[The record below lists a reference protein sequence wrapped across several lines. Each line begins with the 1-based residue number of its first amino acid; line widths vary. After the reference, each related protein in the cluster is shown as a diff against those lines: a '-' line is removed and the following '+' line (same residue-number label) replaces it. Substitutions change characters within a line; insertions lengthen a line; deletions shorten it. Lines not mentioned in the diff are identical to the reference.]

1 MYDTMA
7 LRQVVKLIA
16 VAIFSCI
23 YSTLVFISLFF
34 RPKWLIG
41 GFFKKS
47 KSDHPPKCL
56 SDPSLGTHG
65 YIHLEEVRLHYV
77 AAGTEGKPLMLLV
90 HGFPEFW
97 YSWRYQL
104 REFSKEFRVV
114 AIDQRGYGDSDKPSG
129 VSSYKIDKLC
139 QDLKQLIPAL
149 GYRDCVLVGHDWGGA
164 VVFNFANKHPEM
176 VKKLIVLNA
185 PHGAV
190 MFKELM
196 TNYKQFFMSWYM
208 FFFQMPYLPEFIL
221 QHDCCSSLNAMFRD
235 NDKEQLKNCTKE
247 DIEAYKYTF
256 SKKGNGFTG
265 PLNYYRAA
273 MRGELDK
280 RMFTPIEVPTLIVW
294 GVKDMALNIKL
305 PELSKKY
312 IKDCTIKYVEEASH
326 WVQMD
331 AYEEVNKHIWDYV
344 KA

>member
-1 MYDTMA
+1 M
-7 LRQVVKLIA
+7 
-16 VAIFSCI
+16 
-23 YSTLVFISLFF
+23 
-34 RPKWLIG
+34 
-41 GFFKKS
+41 
-47 KSDHPPKCL
+47 
-56 SDPSLGTHG
+56 
-65 YIHLEEVRLHYV
+65 

-149 GYRDCVLVGHDWGGA
+149 GYKDCVLVGHDWGGA
-164 VVFNFANKHPEM
+164 VVFNFANKHAEM

-190 MFKELM
+190 MLKELM

-208 FFFQMPYLPEFIL
+208 FFFQMPYLPEFFL
-221 QHDCCSSLNAMFRD
+221 QHDCCSSLNAMFLD
-235 NDKEQLKNCTKE
+235 MDKKPLKNCTEE

-273 MRGELDK
+273 MRGDLDK

-294 GVKDMALNIKL
+294 GVKDMALNKNL

-312 IKDCTIKYVEEASH
+312 IKDCTIKYVEEATH

-331 AYEEVNKHIWDYV
+331 AYEDVNKHIWDFV